1 MYAADMAKEKQESL
15 VDGDLE
21 QMAQANMEERHKR
34 LYRRK
39 LPKQRT
45 LKETL
50 AEMTKA
56 ELDDVRYN
64 LGLKGASSLKK
75 AALVESLAEE
85 VPRFAE
91 RWLTTVLDEEYGLF
105 QHLLERG
112 GCSAEL
118 RDDDLRL
125 DYLRGIGMISCGVGE
140 DGKLAWFLPEEIE
153 QKLRAMDAGTYR
165 SMAELNTETARLAS
179 GLLFYYG
186 YLNYD
191 QLHTMTLAYLE
202 PAQREELPFLD
213 FVGVMLNA
221 SCWQDTL
228 IALPHGMK
236 YYTLLDEEHLIDE
249 QMKRSSIDYAKL
261 SYSQVYDAGAPDYIE
276 ATPEYKALAQYMM
289 QKGGLDVLKAADVVG
304 EIYIMLQNGERIDMV
319 REFLTEQQR
328 DAALGAQGAY
338 AGQPRAVTAGRS
350 GQARFLRGGAG
361 AQGEG
366 RTQRSVPLRQRQEI
380 QELLP
385 AQGRRLK
392 QHAVPEGVAFFFAR
406 RSGSYKP

>member
-236 YYTLLDEEHLIDE
+236 YYTLLDEERLIDE

-319 REFLTEQQR
+319 REFLTDLGYLEG
-328 DAALGAQGAY
+328 AALKDALLLVGAY
-338 AGQPRAVTAGRS
+338 NNATRLWALKGHTPDSLVRPQPAGQGKLVSFAEAQTHKAKVGRNDPCPCGS
-350 GQARFLRGGAG
+350 GKKYKNCCLRKD
-361 AQGEG
+361 ED
-366 RTQRSVPLRQRQEI
+366 
-380 QELLP
+380 
-385 AQGRRLK
+385 
-392 QHAVPEGVAFFFAR
+392 
-406 RSGSYKP
+406 

>member
-165 SMAELNTETARLAS
+165 SMAELNTETARLACS
-179 GLLFYYG
+179 S
-186 YLNYD
+186 
-191 QLHTMTLAYLE
+191 TM
-202 PAQREELPFLD
+202 
-213 FVGVMLNA
+213 
-221 SCWQDTL
+221 
-228 IALPHGMK
+228 
-236 YYTLLDEEHLIDE
+236 
-249 QMKRSSIDYAKL
+249 
-261 SYSQVYDAGAPDYIE
+261 
-276 ATPEYKALAQYMM
+276 
-289 QKGGLDVLKAADVVG
+289 
-304 EIYIMLQNGERIDMV
+304 
-319 REFLTEQQR
+319 
-328 DAALGAQGAY
+328 
-338 AGQPRAVTAGRS
+338 VT
-350 GQARFLRGGAG
+350 
-361 AQGEG
+361 
-366 RTQRSVPLRQRQEI
+366 
-380 QELLP
+380 
-385 AQGRRLK
+385 
-392 QHAVPEGVAFFFAR
+392 
-406 RSGSYKP
+406 